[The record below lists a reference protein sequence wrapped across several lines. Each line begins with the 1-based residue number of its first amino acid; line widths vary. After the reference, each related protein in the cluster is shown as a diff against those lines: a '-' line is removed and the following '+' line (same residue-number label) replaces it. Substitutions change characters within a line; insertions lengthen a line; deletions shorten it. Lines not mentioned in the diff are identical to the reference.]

1 MKYDYE
7 TAEMII
13 QDFCNRQQN
22 LISSE
27 IFNYIDKILAD
38 VSNITQGSPDLFE
51 CDKENFDNLINN
63 FLDSSRYRRYVRI
76 PKSLQ
81 DYLDVKVMID
91 RKVSE
96 QIQKAKYDVNMDFIN
111 NLHKVNR
118 GLRRYSGVQEQRM
131 NGEYM

>member
-7 TAEMII
+7 TIEMII

-27 IFNYIDKILAD
+27 IFNYIDKNFAD

-51 CDKENFDNLINN
+51 CDKENFDNLINRV
-63 FLDSSRYRRYVRI
+63 LDSSCYRRYVRI

-81 DYLDVKVMID
+81 DYLNVKVMIE
-91 RKVSE
+91 REVSE
-96 QIQKAKYDVNMDFIN
+96 QIQKAKYDVHMDFIN

-118 GLRRYSGVQEQRM
+118 GLRRYSGVQEQCM
-131 NGEYM
+131 NGEYR